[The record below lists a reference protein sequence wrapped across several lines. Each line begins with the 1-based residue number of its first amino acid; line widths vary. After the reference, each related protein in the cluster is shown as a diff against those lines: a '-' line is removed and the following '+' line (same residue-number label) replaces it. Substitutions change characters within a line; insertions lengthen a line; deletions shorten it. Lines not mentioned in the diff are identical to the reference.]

1 MATDISAT
9 LNKYARI
16 IGGGN
21 ANNNFGGQITAS
33 TSDGP
38 RNGLLEFSIPSG
50 SGSITQVTFHAY
62 IGYNY
67 GTTGDF
73 PIHQLTR
80 SNWTQSGVTYNKYD
94 GTNSWTSAGGD
105 YGTAMKTISVLGS
118 ASVGTKVSWDIMGGS
133 ADVPIT
139 VNWSDTLELIIRS
152 TTAGAGLD
160 IDCTTNLP
168 YIEITYTS
176 GGGGP
181 TAMPRMALLGVGQ

>member
-73 PIHQLTR
+73 PVHQLTR
-80 SNWTQSGVTYNKYD
+80 SNWTQAGVTYNKYD

-152 TTAGAGLD
+152 TTGSAG
-160 IDCTTNLP
+160 IDFDWTTNLP
-168 YIEITYTS
+168 YVEITYTS
-176 GGGGP
+176 GGGGA
-181 TAMPRMALLGVGQ
+181 TYRRLATLGVGQ